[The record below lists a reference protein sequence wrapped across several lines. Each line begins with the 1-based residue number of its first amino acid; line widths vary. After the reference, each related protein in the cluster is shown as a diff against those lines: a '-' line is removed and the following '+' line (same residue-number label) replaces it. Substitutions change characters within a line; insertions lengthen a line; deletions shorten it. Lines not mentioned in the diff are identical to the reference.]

1 MQPYLKE
8 NLKFLR
14 KKHRYTQQNLSDR
27 FQITTQTVHG
37 WEKGKNLPSITK
49 LIELSNLYGVSIDD
63 LLLKDLAR
71 VGEIPTPHQINNDK
85 SKTPYVILLEEA
97 IKAHCPDLAKRLNL

>member
-1 MQPYLKE
+1 MFLTE
-8 NLKFLR
+8 NLRFLR
-14 KKHRYTQQNLSDR
+14 QQARYSQQDIGQKLKINTQS
-27 FQITTQTVHG
+27 VSA
-37 WEKGKNLPSITK
+37 WETGKALPKIQF
-49 LIELSNLYGVSIDD
+49 LIELSNLYKVSIDD